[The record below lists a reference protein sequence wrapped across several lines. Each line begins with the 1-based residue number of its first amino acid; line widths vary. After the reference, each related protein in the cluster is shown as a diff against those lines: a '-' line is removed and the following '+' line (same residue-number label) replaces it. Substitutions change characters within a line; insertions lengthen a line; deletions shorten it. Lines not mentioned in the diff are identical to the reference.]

1 MALERI
7 GGTLRRVLE
16 EAGLAAPLRGWSALE
31 YWPEVVGEAAAR
43 RSRAVAFNGGRL
55 IVEVDAPAWAKQ
67 LEYLKRTIVARLNAR
82 LGDEVIRE
90 IHFTPSGGGRA

>member
-16 EAGLAAPLRGWSALE
+16 EAGLAAALRGWTAIEL
-31 YWPEVVGEAAAR
+31 WPEVVGEAAAR
-43 RSRAVAFNGGRL
+43 RSRAVRFESGRL
-55 IVEVDAPAWAKQ
+55 VVEVDGPAWTSQ
-67 LEYLKRTIVARLNAR
+67 LNYLKRTIVARLNAR

-90 IHFTPSGGGRA
+90 IQFTPSGGGRG